1 MLILLQR
8 YQLFY
13 SNQLHLYL
21 INLLY
26 IYLQNDEYSETP
38 ELKCQPNQKR
48 VNQIFHDSTGIKGI
62 THKKREKTKKKRGN
76 STNKTI
82 F

>member
-26 IYLQNDEYSETP
+26 IYLQNVEYSETP
-38 ELKCQPNQKR
+38 ELKFN
-48 VNQIFHDSTGIKGI
+48 F
-62 THKKREKTKKKRGN
+62 
-76 STNKTI
+76 
-82 F
+82 